1 MNIQLREKKKSLIFD
16 INEDINRENAE
27 ELEAFINNNISTE
40 KDVVINL
47 EKVTY
52 INSFTLG
59 TFIKIQNDL
68 KEKETSLYFLHVN
81 PSIKA
86 LFKVSGVLQYFSLI
100 DDEKDLK

>member
-27 ELEAFINNNISTE
+27 ELEAFINKNISTE
-40 KDVVINL
+40 KNVVINL

-59 TFIKIQNDL
+59 TFIKIQN
-68 KEKETSLYFLHVN
+68 
-81 PSIKA
+81 
-86 LFKVSGVLQYFSLI
+86 
-100 DDEKDLK
+100 

>member
-1 MNIQLREKKKSLIFD
+1 MDIQTREKKKSLIFD

-27 ELEAFINNNISTE
+27 ELETFINEHILTGKS
-40 KDVVINL
+40 VVINL

-59 TFIKIQNDL
+59 TFIKMQTDL
-68 KEKETSLYFLHVN
+68 KEKGTSLYFLHVN
-81 PSIKA
+81 PSVKA

-100 DDEKDLK
+100 DDEKDVK